1 MSIDPNKAESSSNSS
16 QTFGTAFVTNIA
28 LLGIQVGAF
37 VVLKRRLSRI
47 YSPRT
52 ELPPPHKR
60 AVELPSGPW
69 RWLPAVIFAPTE
81 DIIRKNG
88 LDAYLFIRFLRLMI
102 WIFGLFT
109 LISWPVLLPLD
120 AANMPGES
128 FKDGLAKLSWGNII
142 SSEHNRYIAHVV
154 LVYLM
159 TFLVFW
165 LIRRELLIF
174 AKTPDELCSEKE
186 LREFCAFVPGGV
198 DKIWI
203 YRDQPDLPK
212 LFNDRLEACLQL
224 EKTEVKYMRA
234 VVKAWRAHLKEEKK
248 RQKALEKSGGDPE
261 SKPKRNETRKSDE
274 YPLTNISSAP
284 ARASLLDQPLP
295 PTPRHSGVTP
305 TNKAG
310 ELVRDGSAGTGTD
323 AGNGATRP
331 LAEPGSDLQQAMDM
345 VPRPTH
351 RLGWIPLFGEKV
363 DTIDWYKNE
372 IVRLNGEVNEKRK
385 GLAEC
390 RPHGSAFIQ
399 CNLQMGAHVL
409 AQCVSYHEP
418 LKMSHKWIEVAPDDI
433 IWDNIDD
440 GAYEVRARYVLSW
453 LLTFAVIAFWFI
465 PTAFA
470 GILSN
475 VDQLCVK
482 ARWLAWI
489 CKLPPVVQ
497 GIIQGVLP
505 PVFLA
510 LLFILLPIFLRAMA
524 VFECIPRHSLV
535 SISLYKRYFLF
546 LLVHGFLTV
555 TVSSG
560 LTSAIVPILQQ
571 PSQAVTLLAKRLPNA
586 SIFFLTYIV
595 ANGLAGSAGA
605 LAQIGPLVVHFIK
618 KYLLGSTPR
627 QSFEITFIMP
637 RVRVS
642 YSVASSPRTDGLV
655 GRFRSNIAKN
665 VTAVHYRTRLLGAKI
680 TVQPQIISPVINGLA
695 MLAFAL
701 YYVAWKFLFL
711 WVYDQP
717 EPQETGGLYF
727 PLVVSNLFV
736 GLYVEQLCLA
746 GLFFL
751 DGGKIVSIILGVFMV
766 ILVAITMTV
775 QILYRKSFAPITDF
789 LPMSMA
795 TKALHD
801 RHKRHEKKHE
811 EPNEVAE
818 EEMDLFR
825 RDHLQSIIRRKINKK
840 LKLETKPKS
849 DVEFAPP
856 APQPST
862 SIPQGESSATA
873 PQLPTPKLLTR
884 TNTHESQESKKSKRS
899 QTKQEGKLAV
909 APAAPALQSS
919 ISGDSDSED
928 DSDLDDFAFDH
939 PSTYK
944 DAPWIWIPK
953 DDLGISDVLVKELH
967 AAKVEA
973 SDLGATMNKKG
984 VVEVNRNPPDEAW
997 SGGLDI

>member
-1 MSIDPNKAESSSNSS
+1 MSIDPNKAESANNSS

-28 LLGIQVGAF
+28 LLGIQVAAF
-37 VVLKRRLSRI
+37 IVLKRRLSRI

-52 ELPPPHKR
+52 ELPPPRSH
-60 AVELPSGPW
+60 SH
-69 RWLPAVIFAPTE
+69 
-81 DIIRKNG
+81 
-88 LDAYLFIRFLRLMI
+88 
-102 WIFGLFT
+102 
-109 LISWPVLLPLD
+109 
-120 AANMPGES
+120 
-128 FKDGLAKLSWGNII
+128 LAQ
-142 SSEHNRYIAHVV
+142 
-154 LVYLM
+154 
-159 TFLVFW
+159 
-165 LIRRELLIF
+165 
-174 AKTPDELCSEKE
+174 AKTPDELCSEGE

-212 LFNDRLEACLQL
+212 LFNDRLDACLQL
-224 EKTEVKYMRA
+224 EKAEVKYMRA
-234 VVKAWRAHLKEEKK
+234 IVKAWRAHLKEDKK
-248 RQKALEKSGGDPE
+248 KQKALEKSGGDPE
-261 SKPKRNETRKSDE
+261 SKPKGTETKRSDE
-274 YPLTNISSAP
+274 YPLTSISHAP
-284 ARASLLDQPLP
+284 ARASLLNQPLP

-310 ELVRDGSAGTGTD
+310 DLLRDGSTGG
-323 AGNGATRP
+323 GNGATRP
-331 LAEPGSDLQQAMDM
+331 LVEPGSDLQQAMDM
-345 VPRPTH
+345 VPRPIH
-351 RLGWIPLFGEKV
+351 RLGWIPFFGE
-363 DTIDWYKNE
+363 KNE

-390 RPHGSAFIQ
+390 KPHGSAFIQ

-418 LKMSHKWIEVAPDDI
+418 LKMSHKWVEVAQDDI

-453 LLTFAVIAFWFI
+453 VLTFAVIAFWFI

-482 ARWLAWI
+482 AQWLAWI

-505 PVFLA
+505 PIFLA

-555 TVSSG
+555 TISSG
-560 LTSAIVPILQQ
+560 LTSAIVPIIQQ

-605 LAQIGPLVVHFIK
+605 LAQIGPLVVHFLK
-618 KYLLGSTPR
+618 KYLFGSTPR
-627 QSFEITFIMP
+627 QAFEITFIMP
-637 RVRVS
+637 RVHVP
-642 YSVASSPRTDGLV
+642 YSVTLSPRTDGLV
-655 GRFRSNIAKN
+655 GGFRDHLAKN
-665 VTAVHYRTRLLGAKI
+665 VPAVHYRARLFGGSRFLSRPTDSGARRLKSRSNSRSYPLLSMAWLCWPLFC
-680 TVQPQIISPVINGLA
+680 TISRGSSV
-695 MLAFAL
+695 
-701 YYVAWKFLFL
+701 VFL

-751 DGGKIVSIILGVFMV
+751 DGGKTVSIILGVFMV
-766 ILVAITMTV
+766 ILIVITMTV

-801 RHKRHEKKHE
+801 RHKRHQKKPE
-811 EPNEVAE
+811 EPTEVAE

-849 DVEFAPP
+849 DVEFPP
-856 APQPST
+856 APQLRT
-862 SIPQGESSATA
+862 SIPLGESSATA

-884 TNTHESQESKKSKRS
+884 SNTHESQESKRSKRS
-899 QTKQEGKLAV
+899 HEGKLAV
-909 APAAPALQSS
+909 APAAPALRSS

-953 DDLGISDVLVKELH
+953 VMRRQDDLGISDVLVKELH

-973 SDLGATMNKKG
+973 SDLGAKMDKKG
-984 VVEVNRNPPDEAW
+984 VVEVIRNPPDEAW

>member
-1 MSIDPNKAESSSNSS
+1 MSIDPNKATSSNNSS

-37 VVLKRRLSRI
+37 VVLKHKFDRI
-47 YSPRT
+47 YSPRST
-52 ELPPPHKR
+52 LPPPGKR
-60 AVELPSGPW
+60 ATQLPSGPW
-69 RWLPAVIFAPTE
+69 RWLPAVIFAPSE

-109 LISWPVLLPLD
+109 LISWPVILPID
-120 AANMPGES
+120 AANMPGEN

-142 SSEHNRYIAHVV
+142 NSEHQRYIAHVV
-154 LVYLM
+154 LVYIM

-174 AKTPDELCSEKE
+174 VHARHQFLISRYHSHLAQAKTVLITSMPDELCSEKA
-186 LREFCAFVPGGV
+186 LREFCAFVPGGINKV
-198 DKIWI
+198 WI
-203 YRDQPDLPK
+203 YRDQPELPD
-212 LFNDRLEACLQL
+212 LFNDRLKACQKL
-224 EKTEVKYMRA
+224 EKAEVKYIRTI
-234 VVKAWRAHLKEEKK
+234 VKKWRAHLKEEKK
-248 RQKALEKSGGDPE
+248 KRKAIEKAGGDPE
-261 SKPKRNETRKSDE
+261 SKPKPTRSSDE
-274 YPLTNISSAP
+274 YPLTDIP
-284 ARASLLDQPLP
+284 PVRASLLNQPLP
-295 PTPRHSGVTP
+295 PTPRHSGTTP
-305 TNKAG
+305 TDKNGQLVPNGLVASSGVENEAG
-310 ELVRDGSAGTGTD
+310 PS
-323 AGNGATRP
+323 
-331 LAEPGSDLQQAMDM
+331 SDCQQAMDM

-351 RLGWIPLFGEKV
+351 RLGWIPFFGEKV
-363 DTIDWYKNE
+363 DTIDWCKNE
-372 IVRLNGEVNEKRK
+372 IARLNVEVNEKRK

-390 RPHGSAFIQ
+390 KPHGSAFIQ

-482 ARWLAWI
+482 ASWLAWI
-489 CKLPPVVQ
+489 CRLPGVVQ

-510 LLFILLPIFLRAMA
+510 LLFILLPIYLRAMA

-546 LLVHGFLTV
+546 LVVHGFLTV

-560 LTSAIVPILQQ
+560 LTSAIVPILRE
-571 PSQAVTLLAKRLPNA
+571 PSQAVTLLAQRLPNA

-605 LAQIGPLVVHFIK
+605 LAQVGPLVVHFLK
-618 KYLLGSTPR
+618 KHLFGSTPR
-627 QSFEITFIMP
+627 QAFDITFLMP
-637 RVRVS
+637 KADFGTILPRMS
-642 YSVASSPRTDGLV
+642 LLCTIALAYS
-655 GRFRSNIAKN
+655 
-665 VTAVHYRTRLLGAKI
+665 
-680 TVQPQIISPVINGLA
+680 IISPVINGLA

-717 EPQETGGLYF
+717 EAQETGGLYF

-736 GLYVEQLCLA
+736 GLYIEQLCLA

-751 DGGKIVSIILGVFMV
+751 DGGKTSSIILGVFMV
-766 ILVAITMTV
+766 ILIIITITV

-795 TKALHD
+795 TKDLHD
-801 RHKRHEKKHE
+801 RQRRHQKKPE
-811 EPNEVAE
+811 DPSEVVA

-825 RDHLQSIIRRKINKK
+825 RDHLQRLIRRKVNKK

-849 DVEFAPP
+849 DIEFAPP

-862 SIPQGESSATA
+862 SIPQGEPSTTA
-873 PQLPTPKLLTR
+873 PQLPSPKILTR
-884 TNTHESQESKKSKRS
+884 TNTHESHGSKKSNKSNKS
-899 QTKQEGKLAV
+899 QTKQERKLSI
-909 APAAPALQSS
+909 APAAPALKTSMKS
-919 ISGDSDSED
+919 DSDSED

-953 DDLGISDVLVKELH
+953 DKLGISDVLVKELH
-967 AAKVEA
+967 EAKVEA
-973 SDLGATMNKKG
+973 SDEGAFMDEKG
-984 VVEVNRNPPDEAW
+984 VVEVKRNPPDEAW

>member
-1 MSIDPNKAESSSNSS
+1 MSIDPNKAEASNNSS

-37 VVLKRRLSRI
+37 VILKKKMSRI

-52 ELPPPHKR
+52 VLPPPGKR

-120 AANMPGES
+120 AANMPGDT

-142 SSEHNRYIAHVV
+142 SSEHDRYIAHVI

-174 AKTPDELCSEKE
+174 VHARHQFLISRSHSHLAQAKTVLITSMPDELCSDKE
-186 LREFCAFVPGGV
+186 LREFCGFVPGGV

-212 LFNDRLEACLQL
+212 LFNDRLEACQKL

-234 VVKAWRAHLKEEKK
+234 IVKAWRTHLKEEKK
-248 RQKALEKSGGDPE
+248 KQKALEKSGGDPE
-261 SKPKRNETRKSDE
+261 SKPKRAETKRSDE
-274 YPLTNISSAP
+274 YPLTNIRP
-284 ARASLLDQPLP
+284 VRPSLLNQSLP
-295 PTPRHSGVTP
+295 PTPRHSGTTP

-310 ELVRDGSAGTGTD
+310 ELVREGNGEG

-331 LAEPGSDLQQAMDM
+331 WVEPGSDLQQAMDM
-345 VPRPTH
+345 APRPTH
-351 RLGWIPLFGEKV
+351 RLGWIPFFGQKV
-363 DTIDWYKNE
+363 DSIDWYKGE
-372 IVRLNGEVNEKRK
+372 IVRLNDEVNERRK

-418 LKMSHKWIEVAPDDI
+418 LKMANKWIEVAQDDI

-453 LLTFAVIAFWFI
+453 LLTFGVIAFWFI

-475 VDQLCVK
+475 VDQLCAK
-482 ARWLAWI
+482 ARWLAWV

-555 TVSSG
+555 TISSG

-627 QSFEITFIMP
+627 QSFEITFVMP
-637 RVRVS
+637 KADFGVILPRMS
-642 YSVASSPRTDGLV
+642 LLCTIALAYSV
-655 GRFRSNIAKN
+655 
-665 VTAVHYRTRLLGAKI
+665 
-680 TVQPQIISPVINGLA
+680 ISPVINGLA
-695 MLAFAL
+695 MLAFVL

-717 EPQETGGLYF
+717 EAQETGGLYF

-766 ILVAITMTV
+766 ILVVITITV

-801 RHKRHEKKHE
+801 RHKRHQKKHE
-811 EPNEVAE
+811 EPNEVAD

-825 RDHLQSIIRRKINKK
+825 RDHLQSIIRRKVNKK

-849 DVEFAPP
+849 AVEFAPP

-873 PQLPTPKLLTR
+873 PQLSTPKLLTR
-884 TNTHESQESKKSKRS
+884 TNTHESHESRRSKRS

-909 APAAPALQSS
+909 APAALALQGP

-953 DDLGISDVLVKELH
+953 DQLGISDVLVKELH

-973 SDLGATMNKKG
+973 SDLGATMDKKG